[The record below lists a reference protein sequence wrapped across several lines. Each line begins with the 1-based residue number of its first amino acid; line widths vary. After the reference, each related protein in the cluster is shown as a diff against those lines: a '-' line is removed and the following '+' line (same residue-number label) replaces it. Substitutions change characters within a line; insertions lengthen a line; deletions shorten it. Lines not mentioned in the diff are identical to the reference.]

1 MNENIKAGA
10 ELHAGDGG
18 YSIGTQEKYDEFVKA
33 RNRMPKKV
41 AVIGAGITGIT
52 TAYYLAK
59 KGYQVTVYEQ
69 EPHAAM
75 RTSFANG
82 GQVSVSN
89 SEVWTTWS
97 NVKKGIK
104 WLFKKDAP
112 LLIRPRLDFNQ
123 WKWIA
128 KFLYNTITNQYEK
141 NTSETIKMGL
151 ESSKLYKE
159 IMYTERLSFDQSPS
173 GILHLYKDK
182 QYFEAAK
189 EAQYIYRKNGCE
201 WDIVDSQRVKELDSR
216 LEHIVGIVG
225 GAWTLSDWTGDIHK
239 FCTELAKV
247 LEKKYGVIFEYNWKI
262 NHIEEVSF
270 YDAVV
275 ISNGVGSRALA
286 KTVGDSID
294 VYPVKGYSITINNV
308 DKKHLPIVSL
318 LDDQAKIVTSTLGNR
333 FRVAGTAELAGENYD
348 IRHDRI
354 KPLLDWVRTN
364 FPNMDTSDYSSWA
377 CLRPMT
383 PNMMPIT
390 KCSDKNSKVFYNTGH
405 GHLGWTLAPY
415 TAKLISEQI

>member
-1 MNENIKAGA
+1 MSKN
-10 ELHAGDGG
+10 
-18 YSIGTQEKYDEFVKA
+18 
-33 RNRMPKKV
+33 V
-41 AVIGAGITGIT
+41 AVIGAGIIGIT

-59 KGYQVTVYEQ
+59 QGHKVTVYEQ
-69 EPHAAM
+69 EPYPAM

-104 WLFKKDAP
+104 WIFKKDAP
-112 LLIRPRLDFNQ
+112 LLIRPRLDFKQ

-128 KFLYNTITNQYEK
+128 KFLYHTIKGDYKK
-141 NTSETIKMGL
+141 NTAETIRMGL
-151 ESSKLYKE
+151 EARKLYAE
-159 IMYTERLSFDQSPS
+159 IKLEEKLSFDQSPS
-173 GILHLYKDK
+173 GILHFYKDE
-182 QYFEAAK
+182 QYFDAAK
-189 EAQYIYRKNGCE
+189 QAQNIYRSNGCE
-201 WDIVDSQRVKELDSR
+201 WDILTARHTKELDRTLANVS
-216 LEHIVGIVG
+216 GIVG

-239 FCTELAKV
+239 FCIELAKV
-247 LEKKYGVIFEYNWKI
+247 LEKKYGVVFNYNWKI

-275 ISNGVGSRALA
+275 ISNGVGSTRLA
-286 KTVGDSID
+286 KTVGDTID

-308 DKKHLPIVSL
+308 ERKHLPLVSL
-318 LDDQAKIVTSTLGNR
+318 LDDQAKIVTSSLGNR

-348 IRHDRI
+348 IRYDRV

-364 FPNMDTSDYSSWA
+364 FPNINTHDYSSWA

-390 KCSDKNSKVFYNTGH
+390 KRSDKNSKVYYNTGH

>member
-1 MNENIKAGA
+1 MSKN
-10 ELHAGDGG
+10 
-18 YSIGTQEKYDEFVKA
+18 
-33 RNRMPKKV
+33 V
-41 AVIGAGITGIT
+41 AVIGAGIAGIT

-59 KGYQVTVYEQ
+59 AGHKVTVYEQ
-69 EPHAAM
+69 EPHPAM

-104 WLFKKDAP
+104 WIFKKDAP

-128 KFLYNTITNQYEK
+128 KFLYNTATNQYEK
-141 NTSETIKMGL
+141 NTSETIRMGL
-151 ESSKLYKE
+151 ESNNLYKE
-159 IMYTERLSFDQSPS
+159 IIREEMLNFDQSDS
-173 GILHLYKDK
+173 GIFHFYKDHT
-182 QYFEAAK
+182 YWAN
-189 EAQYIYRKNGCE
+189 AQQAIKLYNNNGLARGEVKPAYISAIDPALKDIKN
-201 WDIVDSQRVKELDSR
+201 
-216 LEHIVGIVG
+216 IVGATI
-225 GAWTLSDWTGDIHK
+225 TPTDWTGDIHK
-239 FCTELAKV
+239 FCIELEHV
-247 LEKKYGVIFEYNWKI
+247 LKHKYNVTFNYNWKI

-270 YDAVV
+270 YDSVV
-275 ISNGVGSRALA
+275 ISNGVGSRKLA

-308 DKKHLPIVSL
+308 DPKYLPKVSL
-318 LDDQAKIVTSTLGNR
+318 LDDQAKIVTSSLGNR
-333 FRVAGTAELAGENYD
+333 FRVAGTAELTGENYD
-348 IRHDRI
+348 IRYDRV
-354 KPLLDWVRTN
+354 KPLLDWVHTN
-364 FPNMDTSDYSSWA
+364 FPNINTHDYSSWA

-390 KCSDKNSKVFYNTGH
+390 KRSDKNSKVYYNTGH

>member
-1 MNENIKAGA
+1 MKN
-10 ELHAGDGG
+10 
-18 YSIGTQEKYDEFVKA
+18 
-33 RNRMPKKV
+33 V

-59 KGYQVTVYEQ
+59 KGYSVTVYEQ
-69 EPHAAM
+69 EPYPAM

-104 WLFKKDAP
+104 WIFKKDAP
-112 LLIRPRLDFNQ
+112 LLIRPRLDFKQ

-173 GILHLYKDK
+173 GILHFYKDE

-189 EAQYIYRKNGCE
+189 EAQTIYRKNGCE
-201 WDIVDSQRVKELDSR
+201 WDIVDAQRVKELESK
-216 LEHIVGIVG
+216 LESVKGIVG

-239 FCTELAKV
+239 FCIELTKV
-247 LEKKYGVIFEYNWKI
+247 LVHKYGVVFNYNWKVK
-262 NHIEEVSF
+262 HIDEVSF

-275 ISNGVGSRALA
+275 ISNGVGSPALA
-286 KTVGDSID
+286 KTVGDTLDI
-294 VYPVKGYSITINNV
+294 YPVKGYSITINNV
-308 DKKHLPIVSL
+308 PRKQLPIVSL
-318 LDDQAKIVTSTLGNR
+318 LDDQAKIVTSSLGNR
-333 FRVAGTAELAGENYD
+333 FRVAGTAELTGENYD
-348 IRHDRI
+348 IRYDRI

-364 FPNMDTSDYSSWA
+364 FPNMDTNDYSSWA

-390 KCSDKNSKVFYNTGH
+390 KRSDKNIKVYYNTGH

>member
-1 MNENIKAGA
+1 MKN
-10 ELHAGDGG
+10 
-18 YSIGTQEKYDEFVKA
+18 
-33 RNRMPKKV
+33 V

-59 KGYQVTVYEQ
+59 KGYRVTVYEQ
-69 EPHAAM
+69 EPYPAM

-104 WLFKKDAP
+104 WMFKKDAP
-112 LLIRPRLDFNQ
+112 LLIRPHLDYKQ

-128 KFLYNTITNQYEK
+128 KFLYHTVKGDYKK
-141 NTSETIKMGL
+141 NTAETIRMGL
-151 ESSKLYKE
+151 EARKLYAE
-159 IMYTERLSFDQSPS
+159 IKVEEKLSFDQSPS
-173 GILHLYKDK
+173 GILHFYKDE
-182 QYFEAAK
+182 QYFDAAK
-189 EAQYIYRKNGCE
+189 QAQDIYRSNGCE
-201 WDIVDSQRVKELDSR
+201 WDIVNPQRVKELESK
-216 LEHIVGIVG
+216 LESVKGIVG
-225 GAWTLSDWTGDIHK
+225 GVWTLSDWTGDIHK
-239 FCTELAKV
+239 FCIELAKV
-247 LEKKYGVIFEYNWKI
+247 LEMKYGVVFNYNWEIK
-262 NHIEEVSF
+262 HIEEVSF

-275 ISNGVGSRALA
+275 IANGVSSAQLA
-286 KTVGDSID
+286 KTVGDTID
-294 VYPVKGYSITINNV
+294 VYPVKGYSITINHV
-308 DKKHLPIVSL
+308 DKKHLPTVSL
-318 LDDQAKIVTSTLGNR
+318 LDDQAKIVTSSLGNR

-354 KPLLDWVRTN
+354 KPLLNWVRTN
-364 FPNMDTSDYSSWA
+364 FPNMNTHDYSSWA

-390 KCSDKNSKVFYNTGH
+390 KQSDKNSKVYYNTGH

-415 TAKLISEQI
+415 TAKLISERI